1 MTNLYTIMKATI
13 YKIVIFDACEN
24 THTIDPMIFW
34 DRAAALQEAERIF
47 NDSDLIADSVY
58 VYEEEADRE
67 TGAFR
72 TTNLVKTLR
81 KED

>member
-1 MTNLYTIMKATI
+1 MKATI

-24 THTIDPMIFW
+24 TLTIDSTIFW
-34 DRAAALQEAERIF
+34 DRAAAFQEAERIF

-58 VYEEEADRE
+58 VYEEKADRE

-72 TTNLVKTLR
+72 TTNLEKALR